1 MPSPEEAHPSDQTL
15 EQYALDRLPEEQTAE
30 LEEHLLVCPACQ
42 DRLAE
47 TDAFI
52 QATRQAAHNFMML
65 PPSRWALIGARLA
78 RWASHPAPVWAAAA
92 ALLLALVVLLP
103 RLLLPPL
110 QPAAPALTIL
120 LSATRGAEALALN
133 SAPAGRPLRVIWDA
147 AGLSEAAC
155 CRIEVVDARGGLLLG
170 EELRG
175 PAASAGLRL
184 PGLSRGTYWIRLYAL
199 PPGQGLLREFGLR
212 VE

>member
-15 EQYALDRLPEEQTAE
+15 EQYALGRLPEEQTAE
-30 LEEHLLVCPACQ
+30 LEQHLLICPGCQ

-52 QATRQAAHNFMML
+52 QATRQAAHNFLML
-65 PPSRWALIGARLA
+65 PPSRWTLIGARLA
-78 RWASHPAPVWAAAA
+78 RWAELPAPAWAAAA
-92 ALLLALVVLLP
+92 AVLLALLILLP
-103 RLLLPPL
+103 RWLLPPT
-110 QPAAPALTIL
+110 QPGAPALTIL
-120 LSATRGAEALALN
+120 LSATRGAEALAFT
-133 SAPAGRPLRVIWDA
+133 SAPAGRPLRLTWDA
-147 AGLSEAAC
+147 AGLPEGAC
-155 CRIEVVDARGGLLLG
+155 CRIEVLDVRGGLLRR

-184 PGLSRGTYWIRLYAL
+184 PGLSRGSYWIRLYAL